1 MEKKTPEKFSE
12 GELKIVHRIDVLWL
26 KLQILN
32 VSANGLAFFFLGYLG
47 MINRY
52 TLIFLGMFCFSLFLG
67 ARKILREQ
75 LDTQEKKVLDRLQYI
90 P

>member
-1 MEKKTPEKFSE
+1 MLDKFSKA
-12 GELKIVHRIDVLWL
+12 ELKIVNRIEILWL

-32 VSANGLAFFFLGYLG
+32 FSANGLAFFILGFLG

-67 ARKILREQ
+67 ARRILREQ
-75 LDTQEKKVLDRLQYI
+75 LDTQEQKVLDRLQYI

>member
-1 MEKKTPEKFSE
+1 MSDKLSE
-12 GELKIVHRIDVLWL
+12 AELTIAHRIDVLWL

-32 VSANGLAFFFLGYLG
+32 FSANGLTFFILGFLG

-67 ARKILREQ
+67 ARRILREQ
-75 LDTQEKKVLDRLQYI
+75 LDTQEQKVLDRLQYI